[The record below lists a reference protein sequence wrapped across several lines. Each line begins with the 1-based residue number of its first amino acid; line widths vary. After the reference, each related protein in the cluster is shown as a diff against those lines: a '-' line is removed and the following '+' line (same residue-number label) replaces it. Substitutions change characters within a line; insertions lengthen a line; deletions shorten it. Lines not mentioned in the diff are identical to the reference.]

1 MELNTTLF
9 NLAQALIDEGDEVII
24 PSPYWVT
31 YPELVV
37 YSGGVPVFI
46 ETDESTGFKITAK
59 QLKEKITPKTKI

>member
-1 MELNTTLF
+1 MELNTLLF

-46 ETDESTGFKITAK
+46 ETDEV
-59 QLKEKITPKTKI
+59 QNLKLLQNN